1 MIEKST
7 AWNSTAGGLKKERVE
22 RVGRQHYFVSCGSEN
37 YNAALAGN
45 PNPFGAGQKKQGF
58 CLRDNSL

>member
-1 MIEKST
+1 MIEKIDSVEQYCRGT
-7 AWNSTAGGLKKERVE
+7 KKERVE

-45 PNPFGAGQKKQGF
+45 PNPFGAGQKKQAF
-58 CLRDNSL
+58 CLRDNSP